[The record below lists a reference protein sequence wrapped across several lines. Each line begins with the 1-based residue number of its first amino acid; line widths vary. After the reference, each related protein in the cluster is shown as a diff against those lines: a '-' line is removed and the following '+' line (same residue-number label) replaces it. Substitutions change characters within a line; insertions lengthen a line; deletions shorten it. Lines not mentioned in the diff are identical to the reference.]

1 VVGLP
6 YFIDM
11 IGERLQ
17 PDLKLAETL
26 FDSLGRATRRGRGIV
41 RDSYGAGE
49 QAAHDI
55 MRAAAL
61 AMDLDVS
68 IDAIGNL
75 MMTLPGQDRAAP
87 RIMIGS
93 HLDSVPQGGNYDGA
107 AGIVAGLCVLSALR
121 RANRRMD
128 CDITVMGIRAEESA
142 WFDIAYLGSGG
153 AFGLLDPACLAI
165 PRSDTGRTL
174 EATMVERGFE
184 PQAIRE
190 RRQLLDPSHIRAYLE
205 LHIEQGPTLVAE
217 GLPAAVVTGI
227 RGCKRF
233 RNARCIGRYAHSG
246 AVNRPQRHDAVAAT
260 VALLHHL
267 ETVWLQEE
275 ELGADL
281 TITSGEL
288 YTDSAL
294 HGPSKIAGETH
305 FVIDVRSV
313 SQVTMNAV
321 AAQARSAAARI
332 GETYRVTFELGD
344 TSDSPPAIMDGR
356 LRDCLRGLL
365 ERPFE
370 MASGA
375 GHDAAVFAKMGIP
388 TGMIFVRN
396 EHGSHNP
403 DEAMA
408 MDDFAVATCTLLG
421 LLLDFPRL

>member
-1 VVGLP
+1 
-6 YFIDM
+6 
-11 IGERLQ
+11 
-17 PDLKLAETL
+17 
-26 FDSLGRATRRGRGIV
+26 
-41 RDSYGAGE
+41 
-49 QAAHDI
+49 
-55 MRAAAL
+55 
-61 AMDLDVS
+61 
-68 IDAIGNL
+68 
-75 MMTLPGQDRAAP
+75 
-87 RIMIGS
+87 
-93 HLDSVPQGGNYDGA
+93 
-107 AGIVAGLCVLSALR
+107 
-121 RANRRMD
+121 MD